1 MSLACKM
8 ETQRR
13 SDTARDGTAAG
24 EWPLE
29 IRALLGAL
37 SKPSAAVAA
46 RDRRAKPRNDFRALG
61 TLWIMQKKRPVAA
74 IPIYLRDYA
83 AGAVSFVGQSCF
95 TVQQPVE
102 LEARLA
108 DGTLRRVPCT
118 VSRCR
123 QFREGWF
130 EGVLKVQR

>member
-1 MSLACKM
+1 MSLVCN
-8 ETQRR
+8 TQRDR
-13 SDTARDGTAAG
+13 TPDGATLAVTG
-24 EWPLE
+24 DGDWPLE

-37 SKPSAAVAA
+37 SKPSAAAV
-46 RDRRAKPRNDFRALG
+46 RDRRAKPRNHFRALA
-61 TLWIMQKKRPVAA
+61 TLWIMQKKCPVAA
-74 IPIYLRDYA
+74 IPVYLRDYA

-95 TVQQPVE
+95 TGEQRVE
-102 LEARLA
+102 LETRLP

-130 EGVLKVQR
+130 EGVLKVQK